1 MAPPPAEAPPAKV
14 KTPPPLQWSRL
25 PVTDYLCTRF
35 GPDWERGKGRY
46 PDTVKGRSFS
56 NPFTLTVPPGHDLA
70 FRIESKGSKSG
81 EITYGAS
88 GWPAGATLDAKTG
101 KFTWLVAGKASD
113 TFLVTFEARSSG
125 GEVLTWSMQVAI
137 AWEAEPLAFRAGA
150 GGKTWPDCSARPGEM
165 NFDEVDLDLDGNL
178 DVFVSTEWT
187 EGGDGHGH
195 TFSRHDAVLRRPT
208 PGKPHRAVAV
218 E

>member
-137 AWEAEPLAFRAGA
+137 ASEAEQLAFRAGA
-150 GGKTWPDCSARPGEM
+150 GGKTWPDCSAAWR
-165 NFDEVDLDLDGNL
+165 DE
-178 DVFVSTEWT
+178 
-187 EGGDGHGH
+187 
-195 TFSRHDAVLRRPT
+195 LRRGRPRPRWAPRRVRVDGVGRT
-208 PGKPHRAVAV
+208 KWRLSVHRAIFDAASWRR
-218 E
+218 